1 MSRLLEY
8 YINISCTELGQQD
21 TQCMCNVKQRHVRVN
36 TVAVGNQ

>member
-8 YINISCTELGQQD
+8 DMNMSCTELGQQD
-21 TQCMCNVKQRHVRVN
+21 TQCMYNVKLRHVRVN